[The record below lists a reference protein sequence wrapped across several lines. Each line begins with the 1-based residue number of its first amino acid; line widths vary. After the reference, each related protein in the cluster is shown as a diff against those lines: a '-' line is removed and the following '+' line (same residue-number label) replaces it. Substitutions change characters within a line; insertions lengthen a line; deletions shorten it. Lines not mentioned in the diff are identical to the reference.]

1 MKADADTA
9 RVQCIILAGGL
20 GSRLRG
26 VVPDRPKILAPIDD
40 RPFIDYLIGWLM
52 GQGIRRLVFSLG
64 YKAEMIQAYLDVNT
78 NPAVEIKSVVEPE
91 PLGTAGGLILA
102 CSAIDSDPVLVLNGD
117 SLIDIDLSAFLAAHR
132 SKGADVSIVTVQ
144 VPDGS
149 RFGNLE
155 IDADDY
161 VRAFREKDPSGDGQ
175 TGWINAGI
183 YAFSASALED
193 LKQLRRGSLEHD
205 FFALRPDRFLYA
217 YPSHGKFI
225 DIGSPESF
233 SHAGDWVRDNNF
245 RSVKR

>member
-1 MKADADTA
+1 MTTYTDTA
-9 RVQCIILAGGL
+9 RVQCVILAGGL

-26 VVPDRPKILAPIDD
+26 AVPDRPKILAPIDD
-40 RPFIDYLIGWLM
+40 RPFIDYLIDWLM

-64 YKAEMIQAYLDVNT
+64 YKAEMIQAYLSVNR
-78 NPAVEIKSVVEPE
+78 NPEFEIKSVVEPE

-102 CSAIDSDPVLVLNGD
+102 CSEIDSDPVLVLNGD

-144 VPDGS
+144 VADAG
-149 RFGNLE
+149 RFGRVE

-161 VRAFREKDPSGDGQ
+161 VRAFREKDPTGDGQ

-193 LKQLRRGSLEHD
+193 LRQLRQGSLEHD
-205 FFALRPDRFLYA
+205 FFALKPARFLYA
-217 YPSHGKFI
+217 YPARGEFI

-245 RSVKR
+245 RSV